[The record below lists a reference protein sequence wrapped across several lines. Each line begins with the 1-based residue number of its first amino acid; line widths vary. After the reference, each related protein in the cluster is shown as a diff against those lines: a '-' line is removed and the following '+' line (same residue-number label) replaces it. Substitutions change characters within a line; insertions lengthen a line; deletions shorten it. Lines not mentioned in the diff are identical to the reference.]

1 MGQARQRKERFFA
14 EHPICCFCGGTTR
27 ATTQDHWPPRSFFLG
42 RVWPD
47 DHIFPACERCNNVS
61 RLHEMLFAMICRI
74 RFSPAQI
81 GIPEEDGTAEWT
93 KIASGIARVMPDVY
107 ASMHMSVTEKRARM
121 REIDAHPGP
130 GQTSRDVPLLSIDHP
145 EFGEAARTVAR
156 KLFCALYYLRTGR
169 ILDERGGIIS
179 FWTTNAYSIDEFL
192 GNEALRPLLAQF
204 PAIQQR
210 NRELR
215 DQFAC
220 AYTVAETDPP
230 AAVFAVQFNHAVAM
244 IGAAF
249 GDISQCG
256 ALRDVAE
263 MDEKLVRP
271 YSWS

>member
-1 MGQARQRKERFFA
+1 M
-14 EHPICCFCGGTTR
+14 
-27 ATTQDHWPPRSFFLG
+27 
-42 RVWPD
+42 
-47 DHIFPACERCNNVS
+47 S